1 MYYRRNRW
9 GGRGFPWM
17 VFFLII
23 IFTHSWVGFLVSIG
37 ITLLVIMLMRALFT
51 PPMSANNPMYTPPM
65 SNWQPQ
71 PHEEVYYQPYQQG
84 YQSEQVTY
92 QEGEQ
97 QYQYPR
103 PEPQYEQPQVQYPEE
118 LPPMEQ

>member
-1 MYYRRNRW
+1 ML
-9 GGRGFPWM
+9 
-17 VFFLII
+17 FFLII

-37 ITLLVIMLMRALFT
+37 ITLLVLLLMRAVFAT
-51 PPMSANNPMYTPPM
+51 PNAASNMYTPPM
-65 SNWQPQ
+65 TNWQPQ

-84 YQSEQVTY
+84 YQPAPMTY

-97 QYQYPR
+97 EYQSPR

-118 LPPMEQ
+118 MPPMEQ